1 MNVTRDKNIIKICLI
16 GILVLYY
23 INYLSTWIVNRWA
36 VLKEIKGYVK
46 VLIDID
52 SYCYILWKLGAPIL
66 SVIVIW
72 KVIMLLYHIL
82 ENKKS

>member
-1 MNVTRDKNIIKICLI
+1 MNMKKDKNIIKICLI

-23 INYLSTWIVNRWA
+23 INYLSTWAVNKWA
-36 VLKEIKGYVK
+36 LYKEVEGNVK
-46 VLIDID
+46 VLLDIKRY
-52 SYCYILWKLGAPIL
+52 SYMVLELAVPAL
-66 SVIVIW
+66 AAVIIW